1 MDPLAILSK
10 IADKSAPGTSPAYSP
25 VHTLIALEL
34 IGSVSGI
41 GRQQLA
47 KRLELGEGTCRTL
60 VRRLRDEGLI
70 DVSRGGMVLTSKGVV
85 VKAKIGELIVSAE
98 LPETDLT
105 VGPRNYAV
113 LVRNVADRVRQGVE
127 QRDVALI
134 AGAKGAT
141 TLIYEEGRLRM
152 PGMDMDPP
160 GALARSLI
168 DRLKPRE
175 GDVVII
181 GTANTSSSAEMGAKA
196 AALELLRKSADV
208 RR

>member
-1 MDPLAILSK
+1 M
-10 IADKSAPGTSPAYSP
+10 
-25 VHTLIALEL
+25 ALEL
-34 IGSVSGI
+34 IGSVPGI

-47 KRLELGEGTCRTL
+47 KRLEIGEGTCRTL
-60 VRRLRDEGLI
+60 IRRLMDDGLI
-70 DVSRGGMVLTSKGVV
+70 DISRGGMVLTAKGVE

-105 VGPRNYAV
+105 VGPKNYGV
-113 LVRNVADRVRQGVE
+113 FVRNASGKVKQGVE
-127 QRDVALI
+127 QRDAALI

-141 TLIYEEGRLRM
+141 TLIYEAGRLRM

-160 GALARSLI
+160 GALARSLT

-175 GDVVII
+175 GDVIII

-196 AALELLRKSADV
+196 AALELLGKSADV
-208 RR
+208 HR